1 MNVNIQWLYDNF
13 AELSGIA
20 PLAPGG
26 QKWVFQ
32 CQHPKFGLSV
42 LKLIKPGASRYLD
55 RELEAIARLGQI
67 SSENVPK
74 IYGHGTISS
83 QVGDLIWLLEE
94 YVDGIDLHQLLRN
107 GPLGR
112 ERLLRLAS
120 DLVSTSEDAESVSV
134 VHRDI
139 KPMNIK
145 IDSKGNAWLLDFGIA
160 RILDLE
166 SKTRTDSPIGPH
178 SPGYSAPE
186 QFRYQKRRIDG
197 RSDLFAIGVVLH
209 ESATGM
215 NFFIEGARDRNE
227 ILHRVENER
236 LPDFDLD
243 WDAEG
248 LFRDFVTALTQKYPH
263 QRPLNCA
270 EAADW
275 LRGITDKL
283 GGL

>member
-1 MNVNIQWLYDNF
+1 MSVDIQWLRDNF
-13 AELSGIA
+13 TELSLIT

-32 CQHPKFGLSV
+32 CQHPEFGPSV

-55 RELEAIARLGQI
+55 RELEAVARLGQI
-67 SSENVPK
+67 TSENVPEIHK
-74 IYGHGTISS
+74 HGTIFSR
-83 QVGDLIWLLEE
+83 VGDLIWLLEK

-112 ERLLRLAS
+112 EQLLRLAS
-120 DLVSTSEDAESVSV
+120 DLVSTSKDAESVNV

-145 IDSKGNAWLLDFGIA
+145 IDSGGNAWLLDFGIA

-166 SKTRTDSPIGPH
+166 SKTKTDSPVGPH
-178 SPGYSAPE
+178 SPGYGAPE
-186 QFRYQKRRIDG
+186 QFRYQKRDIDG

-209 ESATGM
+209 ESVKGM

-227 ILHRVENER
+227 ILRRVENEY
-236 LPDFDLD
+236 LPDLDLD

-248 LFRDFVTALTQKYPH
+248 LLNEFITALTQKYPY
-263 QRPLNCA
+263 QRPLTCA

-275 LRGITDKL
+275 LMEITHQL